1 MNRSADDDGR
11 RDTIVP
17 VKTNQKRPVR
27 LSYFDAMAVEGAL
40 EDLMGRRGLSNAE
53 AGALEHLA
61 RQIQA
66 LHKAMAR

>member
-1 MNRSADDDGR
+1 MNRSAENDNR
-11 RDTIVP
+11 QATIEP

-40 EDLMGRRGLSNAE
+40 EDLMARRALSNAE
-53 AGALEHLA
+53 AVALEHLA

-66 LHKAMAR
+66 LHKAMTR